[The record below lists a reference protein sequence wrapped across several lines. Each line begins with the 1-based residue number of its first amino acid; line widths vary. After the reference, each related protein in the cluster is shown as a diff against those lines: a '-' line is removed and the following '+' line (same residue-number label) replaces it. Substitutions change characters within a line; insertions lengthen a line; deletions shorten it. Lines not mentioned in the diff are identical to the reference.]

1 MSNLE
6 THEAEQAA
14 ITALCDIA
22 LCGHPECEARGAME
36 ASRDFAASAPP
47 DLTPCE
53 RAQQIMDETEAAADA
68 DGEYPN
74 RRRAARII
82 LAIAPAYDD
91 DDTQTGIQDAMS
103 DLLHLCDLA
112 GWDFQIMLDAARR
125 NYQDEAHELGPAT
138 DDALRAA
145 IERN

>member
-1 MSNLE
+1 MSNLA

-14 ITALCDIA
+14 ITAMCEAGECD
-22 LCGHPECEARGAME
+22 HPECNP
-36 ASRDFAASAPP
+36 S
-47 DLTPCE
+47 PCE
-53 RAQQIMDETEAAADA
+53 RAQEVMDETATLGAEEGD
-68 DGEYPN
+68 YPN
-74 RRRAARII
+74 RRRAARIL

-112 GWDFQIMLDAARR
+112 GWDFHQMLDAARL
-125 NYQDEAHELGPAT
+125 NYQDEAHDLGPAT

>member
-14 ITALCDIA
+14 ITALCEA
-22 LCGHPECEARGAME
+22 GECGHPACN
-36 ASRDFAASAPP
+36 P
-47 DLTPCE
+47 TPCE
-53 RAQQIMDETEAAADA
+53 RAQEVMDETAKLINVGPD
-68 DGEYPN
+68 YPN
-74 RRRAARII
+74 RRRAARIL

-91 DDTQTGIQDAMS
+91 DDTKTGIQDAMS

-125 NYQDEAHELGPAT
+125 NYQDEAHDLGPAT
-138 DDALRAA
+138 DDALKLA